1 MLLLISFS
9 ILLVLYGVLL
19 IALLL
24 DNKVRLELGGGSQ
37 TRIYT
42 GLSAASGS
50 GDAQL
55 VPHRTPSPLALK
67 CLAPPNI

>member
-19 IALLL
+19 IALLM
-24 DNKVRLELGGGSQ
+24 DNKVRLELGGSQ

>member
-24 DNKVRLELGGGSQ
+24 DNKVRLELGGGLRRGSTQ
-37 TRIYT
+37 AYQLHPGAETR
-42 GLSAASGS
+42 
-50 GDAQL
+50 
-55 VPHRTPSPLALK
+55 
-67 CLAPPNI
+67 N